1 MWTTLKKNSD
11 EIQQNMTTLHAAMFC
26 SAVNYIMFF
35 LLVLI
40 LIHLALAYETTPDVA
55 MLNIVELESVV
66 CVFYKRCTLLY
77 SSHKF
82 KWHHS
87 NGRCLDEVENE

>member
-1 MWTTLKKNSD
+1 MSTAPQKNSD

-35 LLVLI
+35 FLVLI
-40 LIHLALAYETTPDVA
+40 LIHLALAHGTTPDVA
-55 MLNIVELESVV
+55 MLSIVGLESVV
-66 CVFYKRCTLLY
+66 CVYYKGRTLLY

-82 KWHHS
+82 K
-87 NGRCLDEVENE
+87 